1 VEAAREGRILVNAYV
16 LIQAES
22 SGTSLAPALISIPGV
37 VSAED
42 LSGAFDAIVLAA
54 AASTRQLMD
63 DVVAAIRT
71 IPGVT
76 RALPAPLL
84 RSANTRHDTA
94 ASGAEPDSGDRAA

>member
-1 VEAAREGRILVNAYV
+1 LKAYV
-16 LIQAES
+16 LVQTES
-22 SGTSLAPALISIPGV
+22 RGASLAPALSSIPGV

-54 AASTRQLMD
+54 AASTRQLME
-63 DVVAAIRT
+63 DVVAAIRR

-84 RSANTRHDTA
+84 RPPAQRHDAGPATP
-94 ASGAEPDSGDRAA
+94 EPDSGDRAA

>member
-1 VEAAREGRILVNAYV
+1 LKAYV

-22 SGTSLAPALISIPGV
+22 RGESLARALTSIPGV

-54 AASTRQLMD
+54 AASTRNLMED
-63 DVVAAIRT
+63 IVAAIRK

-84 RSANTRHDTA
+84 RSPAEHHST
-94 ASGAEPDSGDRAA
+94 ASGPQPDSGDRAA

>member
-1 VEAAREGRILVNAYV
+1 MAEGGALKAYV
-16 LIQAES
+16 LIQTES
-22 SGTSLAPALISIPGV
+22 RGAPLAPALSSIPGV
-37 VSAED
+37 VTAED

-54 AASTRQLMD
+54 AASTRHLME
-63 DVVAAIRT
+63 DVVAAIRR

-84 RSANTRHDTA
+84 RSPNARHDTA

>member
-1 VEAAREGRILVNAYV
+1 MKAYV
-16 LIQAES
+16 LIQTES
-22 SGTSLAPALISIPGV
+22 SGASLAPALISIPGV

-54 AASTRQLMD
+54 AASSRQLMED
-63 DVVAAIRT
+63 IVAAIRK

-84 RSANTRHDTA
+84 RSPTHRHDSA
-94 ASGAEPDSGDRAA
+94 ASGPEPDSGDRAA